1 MLLLGSVDEWMD
13 EWMGGW
19 MNGWVDG
26 WMEWMTHAKIP
37 GKNNEWYANAKMR
50 THEDNPKNPSF

>member
-1 MLLLGSVDEWMD
+1 MD